1 MHSSMIRHELIV
13 ENTYEK
19 INEKM
24 YLANTMEQQSTERIL
39 NLQDQNI
46 SISIFSL
53 CNKGPYALLK
63 REGNLYSMTIKDF
76 VRLQFDLEKDEYG
89 KRNAKD
95 AEEKSVMT
103 KSV

>member
-1 MHSSMIRHELIV
+1 MHSFMIRHELIV

-24 YLANTMEQQSTERIL
+24 YLTNTMEQQSTERIL
-39 NLQDQNI
+39 NLQDENI

-53 CNKGPYALLK
+53 RNKSPYALLK

-76 VRLQFDLEKDEYG
+76 VRLQIDLEKDEYG
-89 KRNAKD
+89 KRNDK
-95 AEEKSVMT
+95 
-103 KSV
+103 